1 MTMKRQL
8 RLNRAFDS
16 RGQSLI
22 EVALILPLVVALVL
36 GVVEVGYALLDEHI
50 VTKLTREGSN
60 MISRDASLQDAR
72 TALINMSSGAVNFSN
87 GNSRMI
93 LSVIKRGG
101 TAGTANFNQVFLYAR
116 HEYGSFAA
124 SSVLTTAGSPS
135 FGGPPDYVAPGAD
148 SNANLRVTNLP
159 ANLLTVPGNM
169 IYLTEIYS
177 RHTLI
182 TPLSNLGINVPQTMR
197 SIAYF

>member
-72 TALINMSSGAVNFSN
+72 TALINMSSGAVNFNN

-101 TAGTANFNQVFLYAR
+101 TAGT
-116 HEYGSFAA
+116 
-124 SSVLTTAGSPS
+124 
-135 FGGPPDYVAPGAD
+135 
-148 SNANLRVTNLP
+148 
-159 ANLLTVPGNM
+159 
-169 IYLTEIYS
+169 
-177 RHTLI
+177 
-182 TPLSNLGINVPQTMR
+182 
-197 SIAYF
+197 